1 MSSQEAENRRNQIDR
16 YVNGEMDTEEITVFE
31 LRMRENGAL
40 AEEVHLHRDVL
51 VGMNQYFN
59 LDLKR
64 ILQEEEAKLKKKPVN
79 FYKWAGI
86 AASIVLVIAISYLV
100 FFTGQTD
107 SKQLYA
113 QYYKP
118 YPNIVTPA
126 QRSESSTT
134 DPGLSLY
141 EAGNYTEAL
150 KHLEQQISQGSQ
162 APYLAF
168 YAGIAALNTDEET
181 KAKNYFEKVINR
193 QDETFANPAQWYL
206 GLTYLKSGEK
216 KEAALLFEEIK
227 TSGNDYS
234 QRAAEI
240 LEDL

>member
-16 YVNGEMDTEEITVFE
+16 YVNGEMNTEEVHLFKQ
-31 LRMRENGAL
+31 RMRENGAL

-64 ILQEEEAKLKKKPVN
+64 ILQEEEARLKKKPFN

-86 AASIVLVIAISYLV
+86 AASIILVLGIAYLV

-107 SKQLYA
+107 PQQLYA

-126 QRSESSTT
+126 QRSGNE
-134 DPGLSLY
+134 PANPALGLY
-141 EAGNYTEAL
+141 EAGNYSEAL
-150 KHLEQQISQGSQ
+150 TNIEQQMSAGSQ
-162 APYLAF
+162 APYLVF
-168 YAGIAALNTDEET
+168 YAGIAALNTDEES
-181 KAKNYFEKVINR
+181 KAISYFEKVIAR
-193 QDETFANPAQWYL
+193 KDETFASPAKWYL
-206 GLTYLKSGEK
+206 GLAHLKAGQK
-216 KEAALLFEEIK
+216 QKAVRTFKEIEA
-227 TSGNDYS
+227 SGNDYS

-240 LEDL
+240 LQDL